1 MRWLT
6 ERRRR
11 RILAQPFP
19 AAWDEIIDREVAIS
33 HRLDPKSR
41 YRLRDLVQVFIAE
54 KHWEG
59 CGGLELTEEM
69 QVVIAAQACVL
80 VLGRDL
86 SLYDDVAS
94 ILIYPSAMRTAPRRL
109 GLFEQPHAPIAN
121 GHAIEGEAHLGGPV
135 IVAWDTALAGAR
147 EEVPGNVVFHE
158 LAHKLDM
165 ANGAIDGTP
174 PLANRHL
181 RRRWKAV
188 CEAAFADLRRR
199 VEAGWPSAIDAY
211 GATNEAEFFAVA
223 TETFLTRPV
232 ELAAAYP
239 ALYELLAGFYRMRM
253 QLQPPGQPPAGVVA
267 RESPPQASAT
277 SGQHD

>member
-19 AAWDEIIDREVAIS
+19 AAWDAIIDREVAIS
-33 HRLDPKSR
+33 HRLDPR
-41 YRLRDLVQVFIAE
+41 ARQRLRDLVQVFIAE

-59 CGGLELTEEM
+59 CGGLELTEEI

-86 SLYDDVAS
+86 SLYDDVSS

-121 GHAIEGEAHLGGPV
+121 GHAIEGEGTSVDRWSSRGPRV
-135 IVAWDTALAGAR
+135 AGAR

-181 RRRWKAV
+181 RRRWRAV

-223 TETFLTRPV
+223 TETFLTRPR

-239 ALYELLAGFYRMRM
+239 ALYDLLAGFYRMRM
-253 QLQPPGQPPAGVVA
+253 QPPAGGVA
-267 RESPPQASAT
+267 RESKPQDSAT